1 MTARHAPSAG
11 GLLLPISRSGPNS
24 GAPAWAS
31 AGRIRAV
38 KLTVPPD
45 APDYPTILH
54 ALEDVARR
62 TPDRLALI
70 CEDRTLTFA
79 QHRKAISGFAARL
92 APIGVEGERVV
103 VLMTNCLEMP
113 VCILGAMA
121 ARAYVAPMNPNYSE
135 WEMEKLLRDTSPKVV
150 VTLRE
155 FHPRVSTVAAALGI
169 PHVLVA
175 GEGSE
180 TVARWI
186 EEGRD
191 ELPGPLPHPDDF
203 AMMFFTGGTTG
214 LPKGAE
220 HRHRH
225 IMAFCRLEAA
235 FFSTL
240 GYDQEVSLSVA
251 PMFHIFGHHH
261 GVIHPLYIGSTHVLV
276 RQYKP
281 DIVLAQ
287 LSKYRV
293 TLFAGGPSTVYVGL
307 LAAEGMKTA
316 DLSSLKICCAGGS
329 ACSEDLLRSWSAT
342 TGCHILEGVGMSEGA
357 PYANNP
363 AVGKRKVLSVGV
375 PPPETDIEIVDLEKG
390 TTILPPF
397 ERGEIR
403 VRGPQMISSYRNR
416 PEETAYTIRDGW
428 LYTGDIGYFDD
439 EGYLFVVD
447 RKKELIISGGY
458 NIHPREVDEVLN
470 NHPDTLE
477 VATVGL
483 KDSFRGEIPVAFV
496 VLKPGRTAAAEDLI
510 AHCRKYLVDY
520 KVPRRIEFRDALPK
534 TGVGK
539 IDKLSLR
546 GLR

>member
-1 MTARHAPSAG
+1 M
-11 GLLLPISRSGPNS
+11 
-24 GAPAWAS
+24 
-31 AGRIRAV
+31 
-38 KLTVPPD
+38 KLTIPPD

-54 ALEDVARR
+54 ALEDVAGR
-62 TPDRLALI
+62 TPDRVALV
-70 CEDRTLTFA
+70 CEGRSVTFA
-79 QHRKAISGFAARL
+79 QHKAAVSGFARRL
-92 APIGVEGERVV
+92 EKVGVEGERVA
-103 VLMTNCLEMP
+103 VLMTNCMEMP
-113 VCILGAMA
+113 LCILGAMA
-121 ARAYVAPMNPNYSE
+121 AHAYVAPMNPNYSDSE
-135 WEMEKLLRDTSPKVV
+135 LEPLLKDASPKVI

-155 FHPRVSTVAAALGI
+155 FYPRLAKVAEAMGI
-169 PHVLVA
+169 RHVWVV
-175 GEGSE
+175 GEGDE
-180 TVARWI
+180 TIESWI
-186 EEGRD
+186 AQGAEG
-191 ELPGPLPHPDDF
+191 LPKPLPNPEDE

-287 LSKYRV
+287 LSKYKV
-293 TLFAGGPSTVYVGL
+293 TLFAGGPATVYVGL

-329 ACSEDLLRSWSAT
+329 ACSEDLLRNWSKR
-342 TGCHILEGVGMSEGA
+342 TGCDIYEGIGMSEGA

-375 PPPETDIEIVDLEKG
+375 PPPETDIEIVDLESG
-390 TTILPPF
+390 TRVLPNF

-403 VRGPQMISSYRNR
+403 VRGPQMVSSYRNR
-416 PEETAYTIRDGW
+416 PEETAHTIRNGW
-428 LYTGDIGYFDD
+428 LYTGDIGYFDE

-447 RKKELIISGGY
+447 RKKELIISGGF

-470 NHPDTLE
+470 SHPDTLE
-477 VATVGL
+477 VATVGM
-483 KDSFRGEIPVAFV
+483 KDTFRGEIPVAFIA
-496 VLKPGRTAAAEDLI
+496 LQPGRTVSAEELI
-510 AHCRKYLVDY
+510 EYCKQRLVDY
-520 KVPRRIEFRDALPK
+520 KVPRRIEFRETLPK
-534 TGVGK
+534 TGPGK
-539 IDKLSLR
+539 IDKLKLR
-546 GLR
+546 GLRN